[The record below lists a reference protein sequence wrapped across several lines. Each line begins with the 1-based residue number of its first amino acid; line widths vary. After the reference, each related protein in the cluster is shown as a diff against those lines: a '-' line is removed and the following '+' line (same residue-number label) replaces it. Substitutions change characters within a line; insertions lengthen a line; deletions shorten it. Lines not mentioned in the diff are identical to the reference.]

1 MYYIWKKLRCA
12 AVAAVVVLALS
23 LTGCTMPGKQEE
35 AVQEEV
41 TDKLQIGMSFDSFV
55 IERWLRDRDL
65 FVMTAK
71 DLGADVNVQVANGN
85 AKEQAEQIRYFIRK
99 DVDVIVVIAVD
110 GSALSDVVEEAR
122 EKGIRV
128 VSYDR
133 LIMGTATDLYI
144 SFDNER
150 VGELM
155 GEALAAALPDGG
167 NIFAIYGSPT
177 DQNVAMVQKGL
188 HSVIDGSSLNIVYSN
203 YCANWL
209 AELAFDAVEEGL
221 ATTPR
226 NLVGVMC
233 GNDDLASQAFRALAE
248 NRLAG
253 KVALVGQDAELSA
266 CQRIVEGT
274 QTMTVFKP
282 VELLA
287 KRAAEYAVALG
298 YAKMSAE
305 DRIAPEDVPDVAR
318 ERLEEFDTLDLID
331 AGSGAVLVRRS
342 ADEGS
347 SDSDNRAHATA
358 VQVREDGEAP
368 ASQPEWQDEAGNTF
382 SVSVMGDGTVTV
394 QEEELVPYYALEP
407 VAVTAENMD
416 EVIIG
421 SDFHTREDVYLNVD

>member
-1 MYYIWKKLRCA
+1 MYFIWKKLRCA
-12 AVAAVVVLALS
+12 AAAAAVAFALS
-23 LTGCTMPGKQEE
+23 LTGCTKPGMQEE
-35 AVQEEV
+35 AEPADVAD
-41 TDKLQIGMSFDSFV
+41 TLQIGMSFDSFV

-71 DLGADVNVQVANGN
+71 DLGADVNVQVANGDV
-85 AKEQAEQIRYFIRK
+85 KEQEEQIRYFIK
-99 DVDVIVVIAVD
+99 KNVDVIVVIAVD
-110 GSALSDVVEEAR
+110 GAALSDVVNEAR

-128 VSYDR
+128 ISYDR

-155 GEALAAALPDGG
+155 GQALAEALPDGG

-177 DQNVAMVQKGL
+177 DQNVVMMEKGL
-188 HSVIDGSSLNIVYSN
+188 HRVIDNSGLTIVYSN
-203 YCANWL
+203 YCDNWL

-287 KRAAEYAVALG
+287 RKAAEYAAALG
-298 YAKMSAE
+298 YEKMAE
-305 DRIAPEDVPDVAR
+305 EKRIVQADIPKTAG
-318 ERLEEFDTLDLID
+318 ERLEELGMLDLID
-331 AGSGAVLVRRS
+331 AGSGTVLMRS
-342 ADEGS
+342 
-347 SDSDNRAHATA
+347 
-358 VQVREDGEAP
+358 REDGDKED
-368 ASQPEWQDEAGNTF
+368 SSSWQEWHDVSGNLFYITDAEDE
-382 SVSVMGDGTVTV
+382 VVTV
-394 QEEELVPYYALEP
+394 REEELVPYYALEP

-421 SDFHTREDVYLNVD
+421 SDFHTREDVYLNVG